1 MPSGSL
7 LGDLH
12 LLIDMKLGYKLK
24 IPHLYYLFG
33 PKSSVELEKGY
44 QLYRVACLMHEI
56 YCSQISTVEV
66 GGEEHVVEDYPSW
79 LCLLRELAACGQSLW
94 ECSKASFSI

>member
-1 MPSGSL
+1 
-7 LGDLH
+7 
-12 LLIDMKLGYKLK
+12 
-24 IPHLYYLFG
+24 
-33 PKSSVELEKGY
+33 
-44 QLYRVACLMHEI
+44 MHEI